1 MRTWINKRNIGFTLL
16 ELLVVV
22 AVVSILAA
30 IATPLYHEQLRSSQR
45 AAAQSQMLQLASD
58 LERWR
63 GKNFSYQGFQPL
75 TAVNGLSYATIAN
88 EKIANK
94 TIFIPAGSTSTNF
107 RYMIT
112 LVDSGDRTLSLVP
125 PSSPSSVGLNW
136 TMIARPNS
144 GDLTDTAASTGFMGS
159 ASRLVLNNSG
169 LRCMTPGTLSD
180 HITDTMIK
188 TMTTSDVALCGSYS
202 ESW

>member
-75 TAVNGLSYATIAN
+75 TAVNGLSYATTD
-88 EKIANK
+88 NK
-94 TIFIPAGSTSTNF
+94 TILIPAGSTSTNF

-144 GDLTDTAASTGFMGS
+144 GDLTDTEASTGFMGS

-188 TMTTSDVALCGSYS
+188 TMTTSDVALCGGSS